1 LKKVKLPRKLRIPLI
16 YCVFS
21 IAWIVLSDRITLVV
35 AHNLESATRIGII
48 KGSAFVII
56 STLLIFLLL
65 AFDERK
71 ETSLAN
77 ELSGAKDGFIKLY
90 DNNPQPMLISDPELL
105 NIITANESALNL
117 FGYNR
122 DEFLSLKLT
131 DLVLLEESD
140 LVKLNLQNDQDAF
153 RRTGPWRLRTKKGLI
168 LYSYMVMSNIDFSGK
183 IADMIAVIDITEQKE
198 IESALKKTES
208 ERDNFEAFGFSL
220 SHDLR
225 SSLRTISG
233 YSQILTEDYGNKMD
247 AKGLEYLEHMR
258 QASQSMNNMIDSLL
272 MLTGITH
279 RNLSV
284 DITNLGTIASRVAE
298 QLRTQE
304 PNRQVQFNIQSEVIA
319 RCDSDL
325 MRMALYDLMENSW
338 KYTSKVSSAVI
349 EFGLTVAE
357 NGERIFFVRDNGV
370 GFDQSKASEIFK
382 PFQRLHS
389 TTEFKGS
396 GVGLSVVSR
405 IIERHQGRI
414 WAEGEVGKGAT
425 FYFTLGLDEEKINS

>member
-1 LKKVKLPRKLRIPLI
+1 M
-16 YCVFS
+16 
-21 IAWIVLSDRITLVV
+21 
-35 AHNLESATRIGII
+35 
-48 KGSAFVII
+48 II

-65 AFDERK
+65 AFDERR
-71 ETSLAN
+71 ETSLET

-90 DNNPQPMLISDPELL
+90 DNNPQPMLISDPESL
-105 NIITANESALNL
+105 NIITANESALTL
-117 FGYNR
+117 FGYTR
-122 DEFLSLKLT
+122 EEFLALKLT

-140 LVKLNLQNDQDAF
+140 LVKLNIPDSQEAY

-168 LYSYMVMSNIDFSGK
+168 LYSYMVMSTIDFSGK
-183 IADMIAVIDITEQKE
+183 MAEMIAVIDITEQRE

-233 YSQILTEDYGNKMD
+233 YSQILTEDYGDKID
-247 AKGLEYLEHMR
+247 TKGLEYLEHMR

-284 DITNLGTIASRVAE
+284 EITNLGTIASRVAE

-304 PNRQVQFNIQSEVIA
+304 PNRQVRFNIQPEVIA

-338 KYTSKVSSAVI
+338 KYTSKVNSAII
-349 EFGLTVAE
+349 EFGLTNAD

-389 TTEFKGS
+389 ATEFKGS

-405 IIERHQGRI
+405 IIERHKGRI

>member
-1 LKKVKLPRKLRIPLI
+1 MKKIKLPRKFRIPLI

-21 IAWIVLSDRITLVV
+21 IAWIILSDRITFVV
-35 AHNLESATRIGII
+35 ANNLESATRIAII

-65 AFDERK
+65 AFDERR
-71 ETSLAN
+71 ETSLET
-77 ELSGAKDGFIKLY
+77 ELTGAKNGFIKLY
-90 DNNPQPMLISDPELL
+90 DNNPQPILISDPETLE
-105 NIITANESALNL
+105 IITANESVLNL
-117 FGYNR
+117 FGYTR
-122 DEFLSLKLT
+122 DEILKLKLT

-140 LVKLNLQNDQDAF
+140 LVKLNIQNDQEVY

-183 IADMIAVIDITEQKE
+183 IAEMIAVIDITEQKE

-233 YSQILTEDYGNKMD
+233 YSQILTEDYSEKMD

-284 DITNLGTIASRVAE
+284 EITNLGTIASRVAE
-298 QLRTQE
+298 QLKTQE
-304 PNRQVQFNIQSEVIA
+304 QNRQVRFNIQPEVIA

-338 KYTSKVSSAVI
+338 KYTSKINSAVI
-349 EFGLTVAE
+349 EFGMTVAD

-389 TTEFKGS
+389 ATEFKGS

-405 IIERHQGRI
+405 IIERHKGRI